1 METRQGYTEEV
12 EIDIKQMLIYCIE
25 GAWRILLAGLLCL
38 LLLGGYKFVKSFSAY
53 RSLQG
58 MVQTKLK
65 SEGTDAALYE
75 LQRESYL
82 SQIEN
87 LKEQLRQRTEYR
99 EESPLMK
106 LNADDFYEARLS
118 WFVTTNYQIDPDKT
132 FQNPDR
138 TASVLKS
145 YQSLLAS
152 GEFYRY
158 VHERV
163 SAKIPEKYLQELIE
177 SDADE
182 QYGLLRLS
190 IFGGEE
196 KLVTEIMQAAE
207 QFLDERKAPIAEVVA
222 AHEISC
228 LSAEVFRSWD
238 ADSEDVLPVQASL
251 SERKESIRQKQ
262 MQVETGIYELQTQIV
277 ELRRQYDALQAPEK
291 FVTLTAVGK
300 SSLKFGLLGFLLG
313 AFLAAGYRALRFLL
327 TNPLVEEGEVMRRL
341 GIVVLGSK
349 RRYPAQGILNR
360 INAAL
365 SGDEARQRTEE
376 ETCGFAAENLRSL
389 LEISPEAEASGIL
402 LLGTDEA
409 LVKDVYEKI
418 NAGWEG
424 EKLGFTGN
432 ILYSTAAVERLRDYR
447 RVVLVEEKGKLP
459 FEKLQQECEKLRLLQ
474 KEICGIMLL

>member
-65 SEGTDAALYE
+65 SEGTDAELYE

-87 LKEQLRQRTEYR
+87 LKKQLRQRTEYR
-99 EESPLMK
+99 EESPLMR

-138 TASVLKS
+138 TVSVLKS

-222 AHEISC
+222 AH
-228 LSAEVFRSWD
+228 
-238 ADSEDVLPVQASL
+238 
-251 SERKESIRQKQ
+251 
-262 MQVETGIYELQTQIV
+262 
-277 ELRRQYDALQAPEK
+277 
-291 FVTLTAVGK
+291 
-300 SSLKFGLLGFLLG
+300 
-313 AFLAAGYRALRFLL
+313 
-327 TNPLVEEGEVMRRL
+327 
-341 GIVVLGSK
+341 
-349 RRYPAQGILNR
+349 
-360 INAAL
+360 
-365 SGDEARQRTEE
+365 